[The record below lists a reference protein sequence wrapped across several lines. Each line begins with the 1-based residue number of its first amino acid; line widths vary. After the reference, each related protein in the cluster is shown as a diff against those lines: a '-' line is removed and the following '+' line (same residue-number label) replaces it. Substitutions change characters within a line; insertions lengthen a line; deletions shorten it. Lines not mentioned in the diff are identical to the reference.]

1 MSAPTARRVIPG
13 IVTLGLAAGVVL
25 VPNAAFASCNTVRIG
40 GTNVGAQT
48 ARHLV
53 ESAVSRGETTVV
65 FGDTAVGVN
74 SAIEILDEAGVTV
87 EPELP
92 RQLSPELLNFVP
104 ESERPA
110 TIVPPRLEQGTPEPL
125 PVEVERQ
132 VRPERLALLG
142 SEPEPLPVVAEATV
156 APPRL
161 EQGTPEPLPVEV
173 ERQVRPERLA
183 LLGSEPEP
191 LPVVAEATVAPPRL
205 EQGTPEPLPVE
216 VERQVRPE
224 RLALLGSEP
233 EPQPVTA
240 TETVVPP
247 RLEQGTPEPLPVV
260 IGETLV
266 PQATAQGVPT
276 PLPVETPS
284 VVDQQIPIPAT
295 TTAGATVVDT
305 DVDDTIATDEVADAP
320 QSEAV
325 EEGARLAADAP
336 ATTLSHT
343 GVDGSTLARGGAGLG
358 AILLGGAMLAIR
370 RVRG

>member
-25 VPNAAFASCNTVRIG
+25 VPNAAFAACKSG
-40 GTNVGAQT
+40 DSQT
-48 ARHLV
+48 RPAAASQGQGHGPSV
-53 ESAVSRGETTVV
+53 PGPS
-65 FGDTAVGVN
+65 
-74 SAIEILDEAGVTV
+74 AGVTTQIAIPAPDETAVVV

-92 RQLSPELLNFVP
+92 RQLSPELLNFIP

-110 TIVPPRLEQGTPEPL
+110 VVVPPRLEQGAPSSQPVVAEETVVPEKLVQGTPEPQ
-125 PVEVERQ
+125 PAVAAEVERQ

-142 SEPEPLPVVAEATV
+142 SVPEPLPVAATETAV
-156 APPRL
+156 PPRL
-161 EQGTPEPLPVEV
+161 EQGTPEPLPVATTETVVPPRLEQGTPEPVVVAEV

-183 LLGSEPEP
+183 LLGSVPEP
-191 LPVVAEATVAPPRL
+191 LPVAATA
-205 EQGTPEPLPVE
+205 
-216 VERQVRPE
+216 
-224 RLALLGSEP
+224 
-233 EPQPVTA
+233 
-240 TETVVPP
+240 TVVPP

-260 IGETLV
+260 AEEALV
-266 PQATAQGVPT
+266 PQIAEQGVPT

-305 DVDDTIATDEVADAP
+305 DVDDTLATDEVADAP

-325 EEGARLAADAP
+325 AEGARLAADAP

-343 GVDGSTLARGGAGLG
+343 GVDGSTLALGGAGLG